1 MCVEGVAAG
10 CMHRVYA
17 EFVKATLSFRV
28 FAYPIKFYWPLAS
41 VAARQNNVCCQRHCY
56 ARG

>member
-17 EFVKATLSFRV
+17 EFVKAKLSFRV
-28 FAYPIKFYWPLAS
+28 FCLPDKVLLATCIS
-41 VAARQNNVCCQRHCY
+41 CSQAK
-56 ARG
+56 